1 MCRVGSPGYKDGG
14 SKCWSPMPLAALSCP
29 RSEPS
34 GQGAGSR
41 AMPGLVLLVPPVL
54 CSGKRGLGAEA

>member
-1 MCRVGSPGYKDGG
+1 MCRVGSPGYKDRGG
-14 SKCWSPMPLAALSCP
+14 KCWSPMPLATPSCP

-41 AMPGLVLLVPPVL
+41 ATPGLVLQVPPVL
-54 CSGKRGLGAEA
+54 RSGKRGLGGEA